1 MLDKKNDKEERV
13 KDIVPTGH
21 LFEKTVEEVMSTSML
36 PYSEYVIMDRAL
48 PRVEDGLKP
57 VQRRI
62 LYDMIELGVTPDK
75 PFKKSARIVGDTLG
89 KFHPHG
95 DSSVYGAMV
104 RMAQNFVMGECLIEG
119 QGNFGSIDGDP
130 AAAMRYTEVR
140 LSPLA
145 LELMR
150 DLDKDTVNFSFNFD
164 DTLKEPDYLP
174 GRFPNLFVN
183 GASGIA
189 VGLATNIPTHNLGEM
204 IDGCIAYIDNPNI
217 SLDEMLKH
225 IKGPDFPTG
234 GMICE
239 SKELREAYMTGRGK
253 VAIRAVFHLEDDK
266 NGRTNIVITE
276 LPYQV
281 NKAEFLKSV
290 SDLKEKMKDELAD
303 IYEILD
309 ESDKT
314 GIRAVIT
321 LKKDA
326 DIDNIIAIL
335 LKHTDMQLNFNY
347 NVVAIADGSPK
358 QLGLL
363 DYLSY
368 YIKFQ
373 LDVIVKRTQYDLD
386 KAKARAHIVEGLCI
400 AIQNIDEVIKIIKT
414 SASTADAKEKLMA
427 RFKLTE
433 IQTQAILDMRLSRLT
448 NLETVKLQEELAQLR
463 RDIEEYTA
471 ILNSKDKQYAVIKR
485 ELKEIK
491 DKYATPRKTKV
502 VKSFDAYDI
511 TPIEKLLDTECV
523 VAVSNDG
530 LKLKTLDIKQIQN
543 ASPTYSKYDN
553 INSLHKFIVQTS
565 MNSHVCIFTNFGN
578 FFRIAVRDIPN
589 VKFIQKGNAFSQ
601 VAQAESEEKIVG
613 IFDEREMKE
622 VDELVFMTQDGYI
635 KRTATSE
642 FDGLKSN
649 SIALKLKDFDRVVSV
664 QINDNMPSILM
675 VASDGMAVNFEYK
688 TAPTTKRNSGGVIGI
703 NLNEGAKVIFASQVN
718 TLDRVLVVTEEGY
731 AKKFSLNEIPIGARN
746 RKGLKIITGKEKI
759 FDIISPIVTGE
770 VVLLDKKDEIYIVDV
785 NDIPI
790 QTRTTPCKPLFK
802 KQKLQL
808 KDVGLYLN

>member
-1 MLDKKNDKEERV
+1 MSSEDRVDKIKSIEPRGN
-13 KDIVPTGH
+13 

-62 LYDMIELGVTPDK
+62 LFDMLELGVTPDK

-104 RMAQNFVMGECLIEG
+104 RLAQDFVMGECLVEG

-140 LSPLA
+140 LTPLA
-145 LELMR
+145 LELMK
-150 DLDKDTVNFSFNFD
+150 DLDKDTVSFSFNFD
-164 DTLKEPDYLP
+164 DTIKEPDYMT

-217 SLDEMLKH
+217 SLDEMLK
-225 IKGPDFPTG
+225 IVKGPDFPTG
-234 GMICE
+234 GMVCASQE
-239 SKELREAYMTGRGK
+239 MREAYAVGRGK
-253 VAIRAVFHLEDDK
+253 VAMRAVFHTEEEK

-290 SDLKEKMKDELAD
+290 NTLKEKMKDELTD
-303 IYEILD
+303 ILDILD

-314 GIRAVIT
+314 GMRAVIT

-326 DIDNIIAIL
+326 DIDNIIGIL
-335 LKHTDMQLNFNY
+335 LKHTDMQMNFNY

-373 LDVIVKRTQYDLD
+373 LDVIVRRTKFDLN
-386 KAKARAHIVEGLCI
+386 KAKARAHILEGLVI

-414 SASTADAKEKLMA
+414 SSSTSDAKTRLIA
-427 RFKLTE
+427 RFNFTE
-433 IQTQAILDMRLSRLT
+433 VQAQAILDMRLSRLT
-448 NLETVKLQEELAQLR
+448 NLETVKLQEELAELR
-463 RDIEEYTA
+463 KLIAELTA
-471 ILNSKDKQYAVIKR
+471 ILNSKDLQFGVIKK

-491 DKYATPRKTKV
+491 DNYAHPRKTKI
-502 VKSFDAYDI
+502 VKDFETYDI
-511 TPIEKLLDTECV
+511 TPIEKLLDTECA
-523 VAVSNDG
+523 VAVSIDG
-530 LKLKTLDIKQIQN
+530 FRIKTLDIKQIQS
-543 ASPTYSKYDN
+543 ASPSYKYDN
-553 INSLHKFIVQTS
+553 INALHKAVVHTS
-565 MNSHVCIFTNFGN
+565 SNSNICLFTNFGK
-578 FFRIAVRDIPN
+578 FFKIPVQQIPN
-589 VKFIQKGNAFSQ
+589 AKFTQKGTSLEIIANF
-601 VAQAESEEKIVG
+601 ESKEKVVG
-613 IFDEREMKE
+613 IFDENELKE
-622 VDELVFMTQDGYI
+622 NSELIMMTQDGYI
-635 KRTATSE
+635 KRVETSE
-642 FDGLKSN
+642 YIELKSG
-649 SIALKLKDFDRVVSV
+649 SMALKLKDFDRVIAV
-664 QINDNMPSILM
+664 QINDNLPSILM
-675 VASDGMAVNFEYK
+675 VSSDGMAVNFEYK
-688 TAPTTKRNSGGVIGI
+688 TAPINKRNSGGVIGM
-703 NLNEGAKVIFASQVN
+703 NLNDKQKVIFASQVN
-718 TLDRVLVVTEEGY
+718 TLDRVLVITPEGN

-746 RKGLKIITGKEKI
+746 RKGLKITNGKDTI
-759 FDIISPIVTGE
+759 FSIISPIVTGE
-770 VVLLDKKDEIYIVDV
+770 IVLQDKEKLYSVDV

-790 QTRTTPCKPLFK
+790 QTRTSLCKPIVPK
-802 KQKLQL
+802 VKMDL
-808 KDVGLYLN
+808 KEVGLYLN

>member
-1 MLDKKNDKEERV
+1 MSSEDRVDKIKSIEPRGN
-13 KDIVPTGH
+13 

-62 LYDMIELGVTPDK
+62 LFDMLELGVTPDK

-104 RMAQNFVMGECLIEG
+104 RLAQDFVMGECLVEG

-140 LSPLA
+140 LTPLA
-145 LELMR
+145 LELMK
-150 DLDKDTVNFSFNFD
+150 DLDKDTVSFSFNFD
-164 DTLKEPDYLP
+164 DTIKEPDYMT

-217 SLDEMLKH
+217 SLDEMLK
-225 IKGPDFPTG
+225 IVKGPDFPTG
-234 GMICE
+234 GMVCASQE
-239 SKELREAYMTGRGK
+239 MREAYAVGRGK
-253 VAIRAVFHLEDDK
+253 VAMRAVFHTEEEK

-290 SDLKEKMKDELAD
+290 NTLKEKMKDELTD
-303 IYEILD
+303 ILDILD

-314 GIRAVIT
+314 GMRAVIT

-326 DIDNIIAIL
+326 DIDNIIGIL
-335 LKHTDMQLNFNY
+335 LKHTDMQMNFNY

-373 LDVIVKRTQYDLD
+373 LDVIVRRTKFDLD
-386 KAKARAHIVEGLCI
+386 KAKARAHILEGLVI

-414 SASTADAKEKLMA
+414 SSSTSDAKTRLIA
-427 RFKLTE
+427 RFNFTE
-433 IQTQAILDMRLSRLT
+433 VQAQAILDMRLSRLT
-448 NLETVKLQEELAQLR
+448 NLETVKLQEELAELR
-463 RDIEEYTA
+463 KLIAELTA
-471 ILNSKDKQYAVIKR
+471 ILNSKDLQFGVIKK

-491 DKYATPRKTKV
+491 DNYAHPRKTKI
-502 VKSFDAYDI
+502 VKDFKTYDI
-511 TPIEKLLDTECV
+511 TPIEKLLDTECA
-523 VAVSNDG
+523 VAVSIDG
-530 LKLKTLDIKQIQN
+530 FRIKTLDIKQIQS
-543 ASPTYSKYDN
+543 ASPSYKYDN
-553 INSLHKFIVQTS
+553 INALHKAVVHTS
-565 MNSHVCIFTNFGN
+565 SNSNICLFTNFGK
-578 FFRIAVRDIPN
+578 FFKIPVQQIPN
-589 VKFIQKGNAFSQ
+589 AKFTQKGTSLEIIANF
-601 VAQAESEEKIVG
+601 ESKEKVVG
-613 IFDEREMKE
+613 IFDENELKE
-622 VDELVFMTQDGYI
+622 NSELIMMTQDGYI
-635 KRTATSE
+635 KRVETSE
-642 FDGLKSN
+642 YIELKSG
-649 SIALKLKDFDRVVSV
+649 SIALKLKDFDRVIAV
-664 QINDNMPSILM
+664 QINDNLPSILM
-675 VASDGMAVNFEYK
+675 VSSDGMAVNFEYK
-688 TAPTTKRNSGGVIGI
+688 TAPINKRNSGGVIGM
-703 NLNEGAKVIFASQVN
+703 NLNDKQKVIFASQVN
-718 TLDRVLVVTEEGY
+718 TLDRVLVITPEGN

-746 RKGLKIITGKEKI
+746 RKGLKITNGKDTI
-759 FDIISPIVTGE
+759 FSIISPIVTGE
-770 VVLLDKKDEIYIVDV
+770 IVLQDKEKLYSVDV

-790 QTRTTPCKPLFK
+790 QTRTSLCKPIVPK
-802 KQKLQL
+802 VKMDL
-808 KDVGLYLN
+808 KEVGLYLN

>member
-1 MLDKKNDKEERV
+1 MSGEDRVDKIKSIEPRGN
-13 KDIVPTGH
+13 
-21 LFEKTVEEVMSTSML
+21 LFEKTVEEVMATSML

-62 LYDMIELGVTPDK
+62 LFDMLELGVTPDK

-104 RMAQNFVMGECLIEG
+104 RLAQDFVMGECLIEG

-140 LSPLA
+140 LTPLA
-145 LELMR
+145 LELMK
-150 DLDKDTVNFSFNFD
+150 DLDKDTVSFSFNFD
-164 DTLKEPDYLP
+164 DTIKEPDYMT

-217 SLDEMLKH
+217 SLDEMLKI

-234 GMICE
+234 GMVCASSE
-239 SKELREAYMTGRGK
+239 MRDAYAVGRGK
-253 VAIRAVFHLEDDK
+253 VAMRAVFHTEEEK

-290 SDLKEKMKDELAD
+290 NALKEKMKDELAD
-303 IYEILD
+303 ILDILD

-314 GIRAVIT
+314 GMRAVIT

-335 LKHTDMQLNFNY
+335 LKHTDMQMNFNY

-373 LDVIVKRTQYDLD
+373 LDVIVRRTKFDLD
-386 KAKARAHIVEGLCI
+386 KAKARAHILEGLVI

-414 SASTADAKEKLMA
+414 SSSTGEAKTRLIE
-427 RFKLTE
+427 RFNFTE
-433 IQTQAILDMRLSRLT
+433 VQAQAILDMRLSRLT
-448 NLETVKLQEELAQLR
+448 NLETVKLQEELAELKKLI
-463 RDIEEYTA
+463 DELTA
-471 ILNSKDKQYAVIKR
+471 ILNSKDLQYGVIKK

-491 DKYATPRKTKV
+491 DNYAHPRKTKI
-502 VKSFDAYDI
+502 VKDFQTYDI
-511 TPIEKLLDTECV
+511 TPIEKLLDTECA
-523 VAVSNDG
+523 VAVSIDG
-530 LKLKTLDIKQIQN
+530 QKIKALDIKQIQS
-543 ASPTYSKYDN
+543 AYPTYKYDN
-553 INSLHKFIVQTS
+553 INAMHSAMVHTS
-565 MNSHVCIFTNFGN
+565 SNSNICLFTNFGK
-578 FFRIAVRDIPN
+578 FFKIPVQQIPN
-589 VKFIQKGNAFSQ
+589 AKFSQKGTSLEIIANF
-601 VAQAESEEKIVG
+601 ENKEKVVG
-613 IFDEREMKE
+613 IFDENDLKE
-622 VDELVFMTQDGYI
+622 NAELIMMTQDGYI
-635 KRTATSE
+635 KRVETSE
-642 FDGLKSN
+642 YLELKSG
-649 SIALKLKDFDRVVSV
+649 SIALKLKDFDRVISV
-664 QINDNMPSILM
+664 QINDNLPSILM
-675 VASDGMAVNFEYK
+675 VSSDGMAVNFEYK
-688 TAPTTKRNSGGVIGI
+688 TAPINKRNSGGVIGM
-703 NLNEGAKVIFASQVN
+703 NLNDKQKVIFASQVN
-718 TLDRVLVVTEEGY
+718 TLDRVLVITPEGN

-746 RKGLKIITGKEKI
+746 RKGLKITSGKDTI
-759 FDIISPIVTGE
+759 FSIISPIVTGE
-770 VVLLDKKDEIYIVDV
+770 IVLQDKERLYSIEV
-785 NDIPI
+785 NDIPL
-790 QTRTTPCKPLFK
+790 QTRTSLCKPILPK
-802 KQKLQL
+802 VKMNL
-808 KDVGLYLN
+808 KEVGLYLN

>member
-1 MLDKKNDKEERV
+1 MDKNNRDKSD
-13 KDIVPTGH
+13 KIKSIVPVGH
-21 LFEKTVEEVMSTSML
+21 LFEKTVEDVMATSML

-62 LYDMIELGVTPDK
+62 LFDMIELGVTPDK

-104 RMAQNFVMGECLIEG
+104 RMAQDFVMAECLVEG
-119 QGNFGSIDGDP
+119 QGNFGSIDGDG

-145 LELMR
+145 LELMK
-150 DLDKDTVNFSFNFD
+150 DLDKDTVTYSFNFD
-164 DTLKEPDYLP
+164 DTLKEPDYLT

-217 SLDEMLKH
+217 TLDEMLSI

-234 GMICE
+234 GMICVSNE
-239 SKELREAYMTGRGK
+239 MREAYATGRGK
-253 VAIRAVFHLEDDK
+253 VVMRAIFHLEDER
-266 NGRTNIVITE
+266 NGKTNIVITE

-290 SDLKEKMKDELAD
+290 GELKEKMKDELVD
-303 IYEILD
+303 ITDITD

-326 DIDNIIAIL
+326 DVDNIIGIL

-347 NVVAIADGSPK
+347 NIVAIANGSPR

-373 LDVIVKRTQYDLD
+373 LDVIVRRTKYDLE
-386 KAKARAHIVEGLCI
+386 KAKARAHIVEGLCV

-414 SASTADAKEKLMA
+414 SASTSDAKNRLMA
-427 RFKLTE
+427 RFHLTE

-448 NLETVKLQEELAQLR
+448 NLEVEKLKQELEELRKTIAEL
-463 RDIEEYTA
+463 TA
-471 ILNSKDKQYAVIKR
+471 ILNSRDLQFGVIKR
-485 ELKEIK
+485 ELNELKT
-491 DKYATPRKTKV
+491 KYATPRKTKIV
-502 VKSFDAYDI
+502 NELDTYNI
-511 TPIEKLLDTECV
+511 TPIEKLLDTECA

-530 LKLKTLDIKQIQN
+530 LRIKVLDVKQIQN
-543 ASPTYSKYDN
+543 AKPQYDYEN
-553 INSLHKFIVQTS
+553 INALYKTIVHTS
-565 MNSHVCIFTNFGN
+565 TNGSICLFTNFGN
-578 FFRIAVRDIPN
+578 FFRLNVGEIPN
-589 VKFIQKGNAFSQ
+589 AKFSQKGTALGHILHCESKEAIVAAFS
-601 VAQAESEEKIVG
+601 VEEMNES
-613 IFDEREMKE
+613 KE
-622 VDELVFMTQDGYI
+622 LIMMTRDGFI
-635 KRTATSE
+635 KRIETSE
-642 FDGLKSN
+642 FEKVKSG
-649 SIALKLKDFDRVVSV
+649 SLALKLKDFDRVVNV
-664 QINDNMPSILM
+664 QINDGLPSVLM
-675 VASDGMAVNFEYK
+675 VSSDGMAVNMEYD
-688 TAPTTKRNSGGVIGI
+688 TVPITKRNSGGVIGM
-703 NLNEGAKVIFASQVN
+703 NLNNKAKVIFASFVN
-718 TLDRVLVVTEEGY
+718 TLDRVLVVTKNGC
-731 AKKFSLNEIPIGARN
+731 AKKFSLNELAVGVRN
-746 RKGLKIITGKEKI
+746 RKGLKIITGKEEI
-759 FDIISPIVTGE
+759 FGAISPIVTGE
-770 VVLLDKKDEIYIVDV
+770 IVLQSKEEIFSVDV

-790 QTRTTPCKPLFK
+790 QSRTTPCKALTEEK
-802 KQKLQL
+802 DIEL
-808 KDVGLYLN
+808 KAIGLYLN

>member
-1 MLDKKNDKEERV
+1 MSSEDRVDKIKSIEPRGN
-13 KDIVPTGH
+13 

-62 LYDMIELGVTPDK
+62 LFDMLELGVTPDK

-104 RMAQNFVMGECLIEG
+104 RLAQDFVMGECLVEG

-140 LSPLA
+140 LTPLA
-145 LELMR
+145 LELMK
-150 DLDKDTVNFSFNFD
+150 DLDKDTVSFSFNFD
-164 DTLKEPDYLP
+164 DTIKEPDYMT

-217 SLDEMLKH
+217 SLDEMLK
-225 IKGPDFPTG
+225 IVKGPDFPTG
-234 GMICE
+234 GMVCASQE
-239 SKELREAYMTGRGK
+239 MREAYAVGRGK
-253 VAIRAVFHLEDDK
+253 VAMRAVFHTEEEK

-290 SDLKEKMKDELAD
+290 NTLKEKMKDELTD
-303 IYEILD
+303 ILDILD

-314 GIRAVIT
+314 GMRAVIT

-326 DIDNIIAIL
+326 DIDNIIGIL
-335 LKHTDMQLNFNY
+335 LKHTDMQMNFNY

-373 LDVIVKRTQYDLD
+373 LDVIVRRTKFDLN
-386 KAKARAHIVEGLCI
+386 KAKARAHILEGLVI

-414 SASTADAKEKLMA
+414 SSSTSDAKTRLIA
-427 RFKLTE
+427 RFNFTE
-433 IQTQAILDMRLSRLT
+433 VQAQAILDMRLSRLT
-448 NLETVKLQEELAQLR
+448 NLETVKLQEELAELR
-463 RDIEEYTA
+463 KLIAELTA
-471 ILNSKDKQYAVIKR
+471 ILNSKDLQFGVIKK

-491 DKYATPRKTKV
+491 DNYANPRKTKI
-502 VKSFDAYDI
+502 VKDFETYDI
-511 TPIEKLLDTECV
+511 TPIEKLLDTECA
-523 VAVSNDG
+523 VAVSIDG
-530 LKLKTLDIKQIQN
+530 FRIKTLDIKQIQS
-543 ASPTYSKYDN
+543 ASPSYKYDN
-553 INSLHKFIVQTS
+553 INALHKAVVHTS
-565 MNSHVCIFTNFGN
+565 SNSNICLFTNFGK
-578 FFRIAVRDIPN
+578 FFKIPVQQIPN
-589 VKFIQKGNAFSQ
+589 AKFTQKGTSLEIIANF
-601 VAQAESEEKIVG
+601 ESKEKVVG
-613 IFDEREMKE
+613 IFDENELKE
-622 VDELVFMTQDGYI
+622 NSELIMMTQDGYI
-635 KRTATSE
+635 KRVETSE
-642 FDGLKSN
+642 YIELKSG
-649 SIALKLKDFDRVVSV
+649 SIALKLKDFDRVIAV
-664 QINDNMPSILM
+664 QINDNLPSILM
-675 VASDGMAVNFEYK
+675 VSSDGMAVNFEYK
-688 TAPTTKRNSGGVIGI
+688 TAPINKRNSGGVIGM
-703 NLNEGAKVIFASQVN
+703 NLNDKQKVIFASQVN
-718 TLDRVLVVTEEGY
+718 TLDRVLVITPEGN

-746 RKGLKIITGKEKI
+746 RKGLKITNGKDTI
-759 FDIISPIVTGE
+759 FSIISPIVTGE
-770 VVLLDKKDEIYIVDV
+770 IVLQDKEKLYSVDV

-790 QTRTTPCKPLFK
+790 QTRTSLCKPIVPK
-802 KQKLQL
+802 VKMDL
-808 KDVGLYLN
+808 KEVGLYLN

>member
-1 MLDKKNDKEERV
+1 MSRDKDNEN
-13 KDIVPTGH
+13 IMGNMAPAGN
-21 LFEKTVEEVMSTSML
+21 LFEKTIEEVMSTSML

-62 LYDMIELGVTPDK
+62 LFDMLELGVTPDK

-104 RMAQNFVMGECLIEG
+104 RLAQDFVMGECLVEG

-140 LSPLA
+140 LTPLA
-145 LELMR
+145 LELMK
-150 DLDKDTVNFSFNFD
+150 DLDKDTVSFSFNFD
-164 DTLKEPDYLP
+164 DTIKEPDYMT

-217 SLDEMLKH
+217 SLDEMLK
-225 IKGPDFPTG
+225 IVKGPDFPTG
-234 GMICE
+234 GMVCASQE
-239 SKELREAYMTGRGK
+239 MREAYAVGRGK
-253 VAIRAVFHLEDDK
+253 VAMRAVFHTEEEK

-290 SDLKEKMKDELAD
+290 NTLKEKMKDELTD
-303 IYEILD
+303 ILDILD

-314 GIRAVIT
+314 GMRAVIT

-326 DIDNIIAIL
+326 DIDNIIGIL
-335 LKHTDMQLNFNY
+335 LKHTDMQMNFNY

-373 LDVIVKRTQYDLD
+373 LDVIVRRTKFDLN
-386 KAKARAHIVEGLCI
+386 KAKARAHILEGLVI

-414 SASTADAKEKLMA
+414 SSSTSDAKTRLIA
-427 RFKLTE
+427 RFNFTE
-433 IQTQAILDMRLSRLT
+433 VQAQAILDMRLSRLT
-448 NLETVKLQEELAQLR
+448 NLETVKLQEELAELR
-463 RDIEEYTA
+463 KLIAELTA
-471 ILNSKDKQYAVIKR
+471 ILNSKDLQFGVIKK

-491 DKYATPRKTKV
+491 DNYAHPRKTKI
-502 VKSFDAYDI
+502 VKDFETYDI
-511 TPIEKLLDTECV
+511 TPIEKLLDTECA
-523 VAVSNDG
+523 VAVSIDG
-530 LKLKTLDIKQIQN
+530 FRIKTLDIKQIQS
-543 ASPTYSKYDN
+543 ASPSYKYDN
-553 INSLHKFIVQTS
+553 INEFHKAVVHTS
-565 MNSHVCIFTNFGN
+565 SNSNICLFTNFGK
-578 FFRIAVRDIPN
+578 FFKIPVQQIPN
-589 VKFIQKGNAFSQ
+589 AKFTQKGTSLEIIANF
-601 VAQAESEEKIVG
+601 ESKEKVVG
-613 IFDEREMKE
+613 IFDENELKE
-622 VDELVFMTQDGYI
+622 NSELIMMTQDGYI
-635 KRTATSE
+635 KRVETSE
-642 FDGLKSN
+642 YIELKSG
-649 SIALKLKDFDRVVSV
+649 SIALKLKDFDRVIAV
-664 QINDNMPSILM
+664 QINDNLPSILM
-675 VASDGMAVNFEYK
+675 VSSDGMAENFEYK
-688 TAPTTKRNSGGVIGI
+688 TTPINKRNSGGVIGM
-703 NLNEGAKVIFASQVN
+703 NLNDKQKVIFASQVN
-718 TLDRVLVVTEEGY
+718 TLDRVLVITPEGN

-746 RKGLKIITGKEKI
+746 RKGLKITNGKDTI
-759 FDIISPIVTGE
+759 FSIISPIVTGE
-770 VVLLDKKDEIYIVDV
+770 IVFQDKEKLYSVDV

-790 QTRTTPCKPLFK
+790 QTRTSLCKPIVPK
-802 KQKLQL
+802 VKMDL
-808 KDVGLYLN
+808 KEVGLYLN

>member
-1 MLDKKNDKEERV
+1 MSENKNGNDRIDKIKSVEPR
-13 KDIVPTGH
+13 GS

-62 LYDMIELGVTPDK
+62 LFDMLELGVTPDK

-104 RMAQNFVMGECLIEG
+104 RMAQDFVMGECLVEG

-140 LSPLA
+140 LTPLA
-145 LELMR
+145 LELMK
-150 DLDKDTVNFSFNFD
+150 DLDKDTVSFSFNFD
-164 DTLKEPDYLP
+164 DTIKEPDYLT

-217 SLDEMLKH
+217 GLDEMLKI

-234 GMICE
+234 GMVCA
-239 SKELREAYMTGRGK
+239 SNDMREAYATGRGK
-253 VAIRAVFHLEDDK
+253 VSMRAVFHTEDEK
-266 NGRTNIVITE
+266 SGKTNIVITE

-281 NKAEFLKSV
+281 NKAEFLKSINA
-290 SDLKEKMKDELAD
+290 LKEKMKDELAD
-303 IYEILD
+303 IYDILD

-314 GIRAVIT
+314 GMRAVIT

-326 DIDNIIAIL
+326 DVDNIIGIL

-373 LDVIVKRTQYDLD
+373 LDVIVKRTKFDLD
-386 KAKARAHIVEGLCI
+386 KAKARAHILEGLVI

-414 SASTADAKEKLMA
+414 SASTTDAKIKLIA
-427 RFKLTE
+427 RFKFTE
-433 IQTQAILDMRLSRLT
+433 VQAQAILDMRLSRLT
-448 NLETVKLQEELAQLR
+448 NLETVKLQEELAELKKLI
-463 RDIEEYTA
+463 DELTA
-471 ILNSKDKQYAVIKR
+471 ILNSRDLQFGVIKK

-491 DKYATPRKTKV
+491 DNYASPRKTKI
-502 VKSFDAYDI
+502 VKSFETFDI
-511 TPIEKLLDTECV
+511 TPIEKLLDTECA

-543 ASPTYSKYDN
+543 ASPNYKYDN
-553 INSLHKFIVQTS
+553 LNALHKAVVHTS
-565 MNSHVCIFTNFGN
+565 MNSYVYVFTNFGN
-578 FFRIAVRDIPN
+578 FFKLAVRDIPN
-589 VKFIQKGNAFSQ
+589 AKFIQKGTAFSQ
-601 VAQAESEEKIVG
+601 ITSAESKEKIVG
-613 IFDEREMKE
+613 IFDENEFKE
-622 VDELVFMTQDGYI
+622 SQELIMMTQDGFI
-635 KRTATSE
+635 KRVETSE
-642 FDGLKSN
+642 YIDLKSG
-649 SIALKLKDFDRVVSV
+649 SLALKLKDFDRVISV
-664 QINDNMPSILM
+664 QINDNLPSVLM
-675 VASDGMAVNFEYK
+675 VSSDGMAVNFEYK
-688 TAPTTKRNSGGVIGI
+688 TAPLNKRNSGGVIGM
-703 NLNEGAKVIFASQVN
+703 NLNEKEKVIFASQVN
-718 TLDRVLVVTEEGY
+718 TLDRVLVITPEGN

-746 RKGLKIITGKEKI
+746 RKGLKITSGKDKI
-759 FDIISPIVTGE
+759 FAIISPIVTGE
-770 VVLLDKKDEIYIVDV
+770 IVLEDKDKLYAIDV

-790 QTRTTPCKPLFK
+790 QSRTNLCKPLIPK
-802 KQKLQL
+802 TKLTL
-808 KDVGLYLN
+808 KEVGLYLN